1 MNAPR
6 QELLKL
12 LAQLSEA
19 DPELRLGQ
27 LIANLATL
35 AQGVKPEAIWDA
47 EDEELLA
54 AAKRLLGQYNA
65 RQVKVAS

>member
-6 QELLKL
+6 QEILGL
-12 LAQLSEA
+12 LAELSEA

-35 AQGVKPEAIWDA
+35 ARGTKPEAIWDT
-47 EDEELLA
+47 EDEELIA
-54 AAKRLLGQYNA
+54 AAHRLLGHYKG
-65 RQVKVAS
+65 RQEKVA